1 MTTSSGQATPT
12 KYCARSGSFS
22 TMGTGS
28 LRPPEP
34 LYRPGSAETVGRD
47 PQRPTG
53 RSPGP
58 PLPPAREPQAQAVEV
73 KVYDG
78 GGVEGEELAH
88 DEPAHDGYAELAAQ
102 LGPRPRSER
111 QRLGSEQGPQGCLI

>member
-12 KYCARSGSFS
+12 KYCARHGSFS

-34 LYRPGSAETVGRD
+34 LYRPGSAETLGRD

-53 RSPGP
+53 RRPGP

-73 KVYDG
+73 EVHDG
-78 GGVEGEELAH
+78 GGVEGEQLAH
-88 DEPAHDGYAELAAQ
+88 DEPAHDGDAERTTQLDARARAQ
-102 LGPRPRSER
+102 RHR
-111 QRLGSEQGPQGCLI
+111 QRAQHGRPIAT